1 MVYIYARGKQ
11 AAVHIRSYQVA
22 GYTTV
27 KEHLN
32 SHHRH
37 YLDRSPTYY
46 IEKAKEKS
54 PELHLLVQ
62 LLFEQPRHPEQ
73 LYRTCDG
80 LLRLQKKAPAASFA
94 KACELAIEYRNF
106 SYRFVGRILQN
117 NMEDH
122 QDLPA
127 KEQFLPVHGNIR
139 GKEYYTNH
147 YPILK
152 MNIETQ
158 LKQLRLHGMGRS
170 WQALMETRK
179 HHELSFTEGMEM
191 LLQAEEDDRSD
202 KRFERL
208 QRGAHF
214 RYQAS
219 IEELQLET
227 SRGLDKS
234 LVANLAT
241 GDYIAKGEAVL
252 VCGSTGTGKSFLAS
266 ALGHHA
272 CSQGYKVVYY
282 NLHKLLLKT
291 KMSRID
297 GTIYKFFEKL
307 SRTDLLILD
316 DFGLTHLEQQQRMDF
331 MEIIEDRHAS
341 KTTIIASQLPVAS
354 WYDVIGENTIADALL
369 DRMVHTSYR
378 IELKGESLRKKK

>member
-1 MVYIYARGKQ
+1 
-11 AAVHIRSYQVA
+11 
-22 GYTTV
+22 
-27 KEHLN
+27 
-32 SHHRH
+32 
-37 YLDRSPTYY
+37 
-46 IEKAKEKS
+46 
-54 PELHLLVQ
+54 
-62 LLFEQPRHPEQ
+62 
-73 LYRTCDG
+73 
-80 LLRLQKKAPAASFA
+80 
-94 KACELAIEYRNF
+94 
-106 SYRFVGRILQN
+106 
-117 NMEDH
+117 
-122 QDLPA
+122 
-127 KEQFLPVHGNIR
+127 
-139 GKEYYTNH
+139 
-147 YPILK
+147 

-158 LKQLRLHGMGRS
+158 LRQLRLHGMGRS

-208 QRGAHF
+208 QRSAHF

-219 IEELQLET
+219 IQELHMQT

-234 LVANLAT
+234 LVTNLAT

-272 CSQGYKVVYY
+272 CTQGYKVVYY
-282 NLHKLLLKT
+282 NLQKLLLRT

-331 MEIIEDRHAS
+331 MEIIEDRHAC
-341 KTTIIASQLPVAS
+341 KATIIASQLPVES

>member
-1 MVYIYARGKQ
+1 
-11 AAVHIRSYQVA
+11 
-22 GYTTV
+22 
-27 KEHLN
+27 
-32 SHHRH
+32 
-37 YLDRSPTYY
+37 
-46 IEKAKEKS
+46 
-54 PELHLLVQ
+54 
-62 LLFEQPRHPEQ
+62 
-73 LYRTCDG
+73 
-80 LLRLQKKAPAASFA
+80 
-94 KACELAIEYRNF
+94 
-106 SYRFVGRILQN
+106 
-117 NMEDH
+117 
-122 QDLPA
+122 
-127 KEQFLPVHGNIR
+127 
-139 GKEYYTNH
+139 
-147 YPILK
+147 

-158 LKQLRLHGMGRS
+158 LRQLRLHGMGRS

-208 QRGAHF
+208 QKSAHF

-219 IEELQLET
+219 IQELHMET

-241 GDYIAKGEAVL
+241 GAYITKGEAVL
-252 VCGSTGTGKSFLAS
+252 VSGSTGTGKSFFAS

-272 CSQGYKVVYY
+272 CSQGCKVVYY
-282 NLHKLLLKT
+282 NLQKLLLKT

-316 DFGLTHLEQQQRMDF
+316 DFGLTHLEQQQRIDF
-331 MEIIEDRHAS
+331 MEIIEDRHAC
-341 KTTIIASQLPVAS
+341 KATIIASQLPVAS

>member
-1 MVYIYARGKQ
+1 MARFDRN
-11 AAVHIRSYQVA
+11 HW
-22 GYTTV
+22 
-27 KEHLN
+27 
-32 SHHRH
+32 HHH
-37 YLDRSPTYY
+37 SEIP
-46 IEKAKEKS
+46 
-54 PELHLLVQ
+54 
-62 LLFEQPRHPEQ
+62 
-73 LYRTCDG
+73 
-80 LLRLQKKAPAASFA
+80 
-94 KACELAIEYRNF
+94 
-106 SYRFVGRILQN
+106 
-117 NMEDH
+117 
-122 QDLPA
+122 
-127 KEQFLPVHGNIR
+127 
-139 GKEYYTNH
+139 
-147 YPILK
+147 
-152 MNIETQ
+152 
-158 LKQLRLHGMGRS
+158 
-170 WQALMETRK
+170 
-179 HHELSFTEGMEM
+179 
-191 LLQAEEDDRSD
+191 RSD

-208 QRGAHF
+208 QKSAHF

-219 IEELQLET
+219 IQELHMET

-234 LVANLAT
+234 LVVNLAT

-252 VCGSTGTGKSFLAS
+252 VSGSTGTGKSFFAS

-282 NLHKLLLKT
+282 NLQKLLLKT

-331 MEIIEDRHAS
+331 MEIIEDRHAC
-341 KTTIIASQLPVAS
+341 KATIIASQLPVAS